1 MTGQQ
6 VSGTSPRLGMKAA
19 WRSRGVATPR
29 WVREPVPGECTDP
42 QLLRSRVRRDSACTR
57 GAADARQGCGTPA
70 LVRRVPTAT
79 LSQAHHSRT
88 PPRGAR
94 GTPSRRFSTPMGPA
108 PASRFPSNQK
118 ARPSETPPLTD
129 SPLANERPRPAPSA
143 HSPRGAGSERE
154 ERTQPVG
161 AAAPDPPAPRPPPPP
176 PGRVYCPNPKVQF
189 CGPAAASERAR

>member
-1 MTGQQ
+1 
-6 VSGTSPRLGMKAA
+6 MKAA
-19 WRSRGVATPR
+19 WKSGRR
-29 WVREPVPGECTDP
+29 DP
-42 QLLRSRVRRDSACTR
+42 QMGTGACARRVNGPAAPALTSAAGLRMHTR
-57 GAADARQGCGTPA
+57 GGRCAPGLRGSRTGQEGPYSHTVPSAPLPNAATRSAWNPQPA
-70 LVRRVPTAT
+70 LLDP
-79 LSQAHHSRT
+79 H
-88 PPRGAR
+88 
-94 GTPSRRFSTPMGPA
+94 GPA

-143 HSPRGAGSERE
+143 RSPRGARSERE
-154 ERTQPVG
+154 KRTQPVG